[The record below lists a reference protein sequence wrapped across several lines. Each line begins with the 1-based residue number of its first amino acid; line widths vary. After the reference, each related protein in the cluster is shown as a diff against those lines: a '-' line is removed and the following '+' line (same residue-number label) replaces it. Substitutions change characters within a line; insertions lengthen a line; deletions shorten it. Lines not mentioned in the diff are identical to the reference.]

1 MSDNQIDNNQV
12 VRKVL
17 ISLSVYLKKKKYG
30 WEEIFIGGKF
40 ENISEYLITLAI
52 LSLIQCTY

>member
-40 ENISEYLITLAI
+40 ENISE
-52 LSLIQCTY
+52 